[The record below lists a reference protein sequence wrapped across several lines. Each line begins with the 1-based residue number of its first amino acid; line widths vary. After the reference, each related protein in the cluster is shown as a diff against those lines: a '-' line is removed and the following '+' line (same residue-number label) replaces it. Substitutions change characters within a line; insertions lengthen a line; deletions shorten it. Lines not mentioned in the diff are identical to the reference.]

1 MKFNSQGNKNWY
13 LIPKGIEIWFQREL
27 QIEKLIPF
35 FERPFERFTNVH
47 ISRLNPSGFSSLISK
62 GIKIET

>member
-13 LIPKGIEIWFQREL
+13 LIPKGIEIWFK
-27 QIEKLIPF
+27 IEKLIPF